1 LKRRA
6 RVVNRGILRER
17 WCMATQRGR
26 GNGGRSR
33 GTSDAGRPTLEDVAR
48 KAGVSTAT
56 VSRAINFPKKVAGDT
71 VSRVQAAIAQTGYV
85 PNLLAGGLASNRSRF
100 VAALVPSIASS
111 IFNDTMEAMSR
122 ALSSEGYLVML
133 ALLDEGPGHEATL
146 DSVIGRRPDGLILT
160 SVEDDDATRGKLKRS
175 GSPIIETW
183 ALPRD
188 PIDLAVGFSH
198 RDVGRDLARHVK
210 ALGYKRP
217 LLLSAAMRR
226 AAERTE
232 SFARSWVRLGGA
244 EPARLMVESPMRYG
258 PARTA
263 LAGYLTGGGKAD
275 IVVCSSDWLADA
287 SVVEAR
293 ARGLS
298 VPDDLA
304 VFGFGDMHMSSEGA
318 LPLSTVRIDGAAI
331 GHTAAAMLLERA
343 AGRTVK
349 EPVVDVGFGI
359 IDRKSA

>member
-1 LKRRA
+1 MKGRRT
-6 RVVNRGILRER
+6 G
-17 WCMATQRGR
+17 QGR
-26 GNGGRSR
+26 TSR
-33 GTSDAGRPTLEDVAR
+33 AAPESVAGRPTLEDVAR
-48 KAGVSTAT
+48 RAGVSTAT
-56 VSRAINFPKKVAGDT
+56 VSRVINTPKKVAEDT

-133 ALLDEGPGHEATL
+133 GLMDEGPGHAAIL
-146 DSVIGRRPDGLILT
+146 DAVLGRRPDGLILT
-160 SVEDDDATRGKLKRS
+160 SIEDDEATRGKLKRS

-183 ALPRD
+183 ALPSN

-198 RDVGRDLARHVK
+198 RDVGREVARHVRG
-210 ALGYKRP
+210 LGYKRP
-217 LLLSAAMRR
+217 LLLSAGMRR
-226 AAERTE
+226 ASERTE
-232 SFARSWVRLGGA
+232 AFARAWVRLGGP
-244 EPARLMVESPMRYG
+244 EPARLIVESPMRYG
-258 PARTA
+258 PARSSLGA
-263 LAGYLTGGGKAD
+263 FLDGGGKAD
-275 IVVCSSDWLADA
+275 IVVCSSDWLAEA
-287 SVVEAR
+287 SVLEAR
-293 ARGLS
+293 ARGMA
-298 VPDDLA
+298 VPKDIA

-349 EPVVDVGFGI
+349 EPIVDIGFEI
-359 IDRKSA
+359 IDRQSS